1 METSASEL
9 TSFLL
14 DNASINSTKT
24 LKKNKKK
31 INQRSKKKAD
41 IVKEVISETYTTTLI
56 KPDEPVE
63 KHLKQHKIKAKK
75 NLFVDRNDEEFFNSM
90 FENSDTPESNE
101 DIKLKDNNSK
111 KNKKNKKSKK
121 LDNKKESEN
130 KKSAINSKQNGSENK
145 KPINIIKPSENG
157 KKEIF
162 IEQPI
167 VETEQTV
174 KSETTEPE
182 IKPLSTKAEFEILLQ
197 RKNQIKK
204 DMFDLEESLL
214 SAIEPEDELD
224 DEVLT
229 MFRDYL
235 QQAIF
240 IDHYKRDFDEF
251 SENDINGDFA
261 MILSKKFELLSVKQK
276 ISNFEKQM
284 KRDQNLKS
292 KKSNTPK
299 SNKKTTNQMQKKK
312 QKKKQQPK
320 LIK

>member
-14 DNASINSTKT
+14 DNVSINSTES

-31 INQRSKKKAD
+31 VNQRSKKKTD
-41 IVKEVISETYTTTLI
+41 IVKEVISDTYTTTLI

-63 KHLKQHKIKAKK
+63 KHLKQNKIKAKK

-90 FENSDTPESNE
+90 FENSDTPEPIE
-101 DIKLKDNNSK
+101 EIKLKDSNSK
-111 KNKKNKKSKK
+111 NNKKNKKSKK

-130 KKSAINSKQNGSENK
+130 NKSTIKSKQNGSENRK
-145 KPINIIKPSENG
+145 STIKIKPSENG
-157 KKEIF
+157 KKEVS

-167 VETEQTV
+167 VKNKQTV
-174 KSETTEPE
+174 KSESPE
-182 IKPLSTKAEFEILLQ
+182 TIKLETKPLSTKAEFEMLLQ

-240 IDHYKRDFDEF
+240 IENYKSDFDEF
-251 SENDINGDFA
+251 SKNDLNGDFA

-284 KRDQNLKS
+284 KRDTDPKS
-292 KKSNTPK
+292 KKSKTSKFNNKRKSKPK
-299 SNKKTTNQMQKKK
+299 KSPTKIN
-312 QKKKQQPK
+312 
-320 LIK
+320 

>member
-1 METSASEL
+1 MEASASEL

-14 DNASINSTKT
+14 DNVSINSTES
-24 LKKNKKK
+24 LKKNKIKV
-31 INQRSKKKAD
+31 NQRSKKKTD

-63 KHLKQHKIKAKK
+63 KQLKQNKITAKK

-90 FENSDTPESNE
+90 FENSATLEPNE
-101 DIKLKDNNSK
+101 DNKLKDSNSK

-145 KPINIIKPSENG
+145 KSIIIIKSSENG
-157 KKEIF
+157 KKEISVK
-162 IEQPI
+162 QPI
-167 VETEQTV
+167 VKTEKTV
-174 KSETTEPE
+174 KSESSEAIKPE
-182 IKPLSTKAEFEILLQ
+182 IKPLSIQAEFEILLQ

-224 DEVLT
+224 DDVLT

-240 IDHYKRDFDEF
+240 IEHYKRDFDEF
-251 SENDINGDFA
+251 SKNDINGDFA

-284 KRDQNLKS
+284 NRDKDPKS

-299 SNKKTTNQMQKKK
+299 SNHKRKTQTQKTKKTNTNQN
-312 QKKKQQPK
+312 
-320 LIK
+320 